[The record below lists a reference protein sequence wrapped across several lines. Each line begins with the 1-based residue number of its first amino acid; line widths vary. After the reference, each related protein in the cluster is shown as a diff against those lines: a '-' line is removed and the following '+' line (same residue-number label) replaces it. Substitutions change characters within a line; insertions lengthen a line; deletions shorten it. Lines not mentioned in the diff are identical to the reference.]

1 MCGFAAL
8 YPYSFA
14 DRNCCAACFDAGF
27 CFSVNPLFR
36 YNGFGFYQICGK
48 VFYAYTTEIHLE
60 RGKKIN
66 DKRGKEEFEGAAP
79 KAEEPQQKEEKGTV
93 RAGLLGIKT
102 FTKHGL
108 KVGRDTFVLFSVV
121 PTNISVLSY
130 ENIEIKINHLM
141 MVLSAVPDIEVNCT
155 DAAECFDTNKSYLLK
170 RIENEPFQGVREL
183 LKKDFEFLDNLNVEG
198 STARQ
203 FLFIVRCKNASD
215 DQVLTIANRV
225 EKIISEQNFDIKRL
239 KKDDIKRFLAIY
251 YDASLNGESIPD
263 YDGIQYLKDGKDD

>member
-1 MCGFAAL
+1 M
-8 YPYSFA
+8 
-14 DRNCCAACFDAGF
+14 
-27 CFSVNPLFR
+27 
-36 YNGFGFYQICGK
+36 
-48 VFYAYTTEIHLE
+48 T
-60 RGKKIN
+60 
-66 DKRGKEEFEGAAP
+66 
-79 KAEEPQQKEEKGTV
+79 KEEKKALKVQRKKLKSINKKKRKGQSV
-93 RAGLLGIKT
+93 QDLLGIKA
-102 FTKHGL
+102 FTKHGI
-108 KVGRDTFVLFSVV
+108 KVGKHTFVLFSVV

-170 RIENEPFQGVREL
+170 RIDKEPHQGVREL

-225 EKIISEQNFDIKRL
+225 EKIVSEQNFDIKRL

-251 YDASLNGESIPD
+251 YDASLNGENIPD

>member
-1 MCGFAAL
+1 M
-8 YPYSFA
+8 
-14 DRNCCAACFDAGF
+14 
-27 CFSVNPLFR
+27 
-36 YNGFGFYQICGK
+36 
-48 VFYAYTTEIHLE
+48 T
-60 RGKKIN
+60 
-66 DKRGKEEFEGAAP
+66 
-79 KAEEPQQKEEKGTV
+79 KEEKKNLKTQRQKLKSLNKKKKKGQSV
-93 RAGLLGIKT
+93 QDLLGIKT

-170 RIENEPFQGVREL
+170 RIENEPFHGVREL

-225 EKIISEQNFDIKRL
+225 EKIISEQNFDIKR
-239 KKDDIKRFLAIY
+239 FLAIY

>member
-1 MCGFAAL
+1 M
-8 YPYSFA
+8 
-14 DRNCCAACFDAGF
+14 
-27 CFSVNPLFR
+27 
-36 YNGFGFYQICGK
+36 
-48 VFYAYTTEIHLE
+48 T
-60 RGKKIN
+60 
-66 DKRGKEEFEGAAP
+66 
-79 KAEEPQQKEEKGTV
+79 KEEKKALKAERKKLKSINKKKRKGQSV
-93 RAGLLGIKT
+93 QDLLGIKA

-108 KVGRDTFVLFSVV
+108 KVGKNTFVFFSVV

-155 DAAECFDTNKSYLLK
+155 DAAECFDTNKSYLNKSYLLK
-170 RIENEPFQGVREL
+170 RIDKEPHKGVREL

-225 EKIISEQNFDIKRL
+225 EKIVSEQNFDIKRL

-251 YDASLNGESIPD
+251 YDASLNGENIPD

>member
-1 MCGFAAL
+1 M
-8 YPYSFA
+8 
-14 DRNCCAACFDAGF
+14 
-27 CFSVNPLFR
+27 
-36 YNGFGFYQICGK
+36 
-48 VFYAYTTEIHLE
+48 T
-60 RGKKIN
+60 
-66 DKRGKEEFEGAAP
+66 
-79 KAEEPQQKEEKGTV
+79 KEEKKNLKTQRQKLKSLNKKKKKGQSV
-93 RAGLLGIKT
+93 QDLLGIKT

-170 RIENEPFQGVREL
+170 RIENEPFHGVREL

-198 STARQ
+198 PTARQ

-225 EKIISEQNFDIKRL
+225 EKIISEQNFDIKR
-239 KKDDIKRFLAIY
+239 FLAIY

>member
-1 MCGFAAL
+1 
-8 YPYSFA
+8 
-14 DRNCCAACFDAGF
+14 
-27 CFSVNPLFR
+27 
-36 YNGFGFYQICGK
+36 
-48 VFYAYTTEIHLE
+48 
-60 RGKKIN
+60 
-66 DKRGKEEFEGAAP
+66 
-79 KAEEPQQKEEKGTV
+79 
-93 RAGLLGIKT
+93 
-102 FTKHGL
+102 
-108 KVGRDTFVLFSVV
+108 
-121 PTNISVLSY
+121 
-130 ENIEIKINHLM
+130 M

>member
-1 MCGFAAL
+1 M
-8 YPYSFA
+8 
-14 DRNCCAACFDAGF
+14 
-27 CFSVNPLFR
+27 
-36 YNGFGFYQICGK
+36 
-48 VFYAYTTEIHLE
+48 T
-60 RGKKIN
+60 
-66 DKRGKEEFEGAAP
+66 
-79 KAEEPQQKEEKGTV
+79 KEEKKNLKAQRQKLKSLNKKKKKGQSV
-93 RAGLLGIKT
+93 QDLLGIKT
-102 FTKHGL
+102 FTKHG
-108 KVGRDTFVLFSVV
+108 
-121 PTNISVLSY
+121 
-130 ENIEIKINHLM
+130 
-141 MVLSAVPDIEVNCT
+141 
-155 DAAECFDTNKSYLLK
+155 DTNKSYLLK
-170 RIENEPFQGVREL
+170 RIDKEPHKGVREL

>member
-1 MCGFAAL
+1 M
-8 YPYSFA
+8 
-14 DRNCCAACFDAGF
+14 
-27 CFSVNPLFR
+27 
-36 YNGFGFYQICGK
+36 
-48 VFYAYTTEIHLE
+48 T
-60 RGKKIN
+60 
-66 DKRGKEEFEGAAP
+66 
-79 KAEEPQQKEEKGTV
+79 KEEKKNLKAQRQKLKSLNKKKKKGQSV
-93 RAGLLGIKT
+93 QDLLGIKT

-170 RIENEPFQGVREL
+170 RIENEPFHGVREL

-225 EKIISEQNFDIKRL
+225 EKIISEQNFDIKR
-239 KKDDIKRFLAIY
+239 FLAIY

>member
-1 MCGFAAL
+1 M
-8 YPYSFA
+8 
-14 DRNCCAACFDAGF
+14 
-27 CFSVNPLFR
+27 
-36 YNGFGFYQICGK
+36 
-48 VFYAYTTEIHLE
+48 T
-60 RGKKIN
+60 
-66 DKRGKEEFEGAAP
+66 
-79 KAEEPQQKEEKGTV
+79 KEEKKALKAERKKLKSINKKKRKGQSV
-93 RAGLLGIKT
+93 QDLLGIKA
-102 FTKHGL
+102 FTK
-108 KVGRDTFVLFSVV
+108 
-121 PTNISVLSY
+121 VLSY

-170 RIENEPFQGVREL
+170 RIDKEPHKGVREL

-225 EKIISEQNFDIKRL
+225 EKIVSEQNFDIKRL

-251 YDASLNGESIPD
+251 YDASLNGENIPD

>member
-1 MCGFAAL
+1 M
-8 YPYSFA
+8 
-14 DRNCCAACFDAGF
+14 
-27 CFSVNPLFR
+27 
-36 YNGFGFYQICGK
+36 
-48 VFYAYTTEIHLE
+48 T
-60 RGKKIN
+60 
-66 DKRGKEEFEGAAP
+66 
-79 KAEEPQQKEEKGTV
+79 KEEKKALKAQRKKLKSINKKKRKGQSV
-93 RAGLLGIKT
+93 QDLLGIKA

-108 KVGRDTFVLFSVV
+108 KVGKNTFVFFSVV

-130 ENIEIKINHLM
+130 ENIEI
-141 MVLSAVPDIEVNCT
+141 
-155 DAAECFDTNKSYLLK
+155 DTNKSYLLK
-170 RIENEPFQGVREL
+170 RIDKEPHKGVREL

-225 EKIISEQNFDIKRL
+225 EKIVSEQNFDIKRL

-251 YDASLNGESIPD
+251 YDASLNGENIPD

>member
-1 MCGFAAL
+1 M
-8 YPYSFA
+8 
-14 DRNCCAACFDAGF
+14 
-27 CFSVNPLFR
+27 
-36 YNGFGFYQICGK
+36 
-48 VFYAYTTEIHLE
+48 T
-60 RGKKIN
+60 
-66 DKRGKEEFEGAAP
+66 
-79 KAEEPQQKEEKGTV
+79 KEEKKALKAQRKKLKSINKKKRKGQSV
-93 RAGLLGIKT
+93 QDLLGIKA

-108 KVGRDTFVLFSVV
+108 KVGKNTFVFFSVV
-121 PTNISVLSY
+121 PTNISVL
-130 ENIEIKINHLM
+130 NHLM

-170 RIENEPFQGVREL
+170 RIDKEPHKGVREL

-225 EKIISEQNFDIKRL
+225 EKIVSEQNFDIKRL

-251 YDASLNGESIPD
+251 YDASLNGENIPD

>member
-1 MCGFAAL
+1 M
-8 YPYSFA
+8 
-14 DRNCCAACFDAGF
+14 
-27 CFSVNPLFR
+27 
-36 YNGFGFYQICGK
+36 
-48 VFYAYTTEIHLE
+48 T
-60 RGKKIN
+60 
-66 DKRGKEEFEGAAP
+66 
-79 KAEEPQQKEEKGTV
+79 KEEKKALKAERKKLKSLNKKKRKGMSV
-93 RAGLLGIKT
+93 QDLLGIKS

-108 KVGRDTFVLFSVV
+108 KVGKNTFVFFSVV

-170 RIENEPFQGVREL
+170 RIDNEPHQGVREL

-203 FLFIVRCKNASD
+203 FLFIVRCKNSSD

>member
-1 MCGFAAL
+1 M
-8 YPYSFA
+8 
-14 DRNCCAACFDAGF
+14 
-27 CFSVNPLFR
+27 
-36 YNGFGFYQICGK
+36 
-48 VFYAYTTEIHLE
+48 T
-60 RGKKIN
+60 
-66 DKRGKEEFEGAAP
+66 
-79 KAEEPQQKEEKGTV
+79 KEEKKNLKAQRQKLKSLNKKKKKGQSV
-93 RAGLLGIKT
+93 QDLLGIKT

-108 KVGRDTFVLFSVV
+108 KVGKNTFVLFSVV

-155 DAAECFDTNKSYLLK
+155 DAAECFDTNKSYL
-170 RIENEPFQGVREL
+170 L

>member
-1 MCGFAAL
+1 M
-8 YPYSFA
+8 
-14 DRNCCAACFDAGF
+14 
-27 CFSVNPLFR
+27 
-36 YNGFGFYQICGK
+36 
-48 VFYAYTTEIHLE
+48 T
-60 RGKKIN
+60 
-66 DKRGKEEFEGAAP
+66 
-79 KAEEPQQKEEKGTV
+79 KEEKKNLKTQRQKLKSLNKKKKKGQSV
-93 RAGLLGIKT
+93 QDLLGIKT

-170 RIENEPFQGVREL
+170 RIENEPFRGVREL

-225 EKIISEQNFDIKRL
+225 EKIISEQNFDIKR
-239 KKDDIKRFLAIY
+239 FLAIY

>member
-1 MCGFAAL
+1 M
-8 YPYSFA
+8 
-14 DRNCCAACFDAGF
+14 
-27 CFSVNPLFR
+27 
-36 YNGFGFYQICGK
+36 
-48 VFYAYTTEIHLE
+48 T
-60 RGKKIN
+60 
-66 DKRGKEEFEGAAP
+66 
-79 KAEEPQQKEEKGTV
+79 KEEKKALKAERKKLKSINKKKRKGQSV
-93 RAGLLGIKT
+93 QDLLGIKA

-108 KVGRDTFVLFSVV
+108 KVGKNTFVFFSVV

-170 RIENEPFQGVREL
+170 RIDKEPHKGVREL

-225 EKIISEQNFDIKRL
+225 EKIVSEQNFDIKRL

-251 YDASLNGESIPD
+251 YDASLNGENNGENIPD